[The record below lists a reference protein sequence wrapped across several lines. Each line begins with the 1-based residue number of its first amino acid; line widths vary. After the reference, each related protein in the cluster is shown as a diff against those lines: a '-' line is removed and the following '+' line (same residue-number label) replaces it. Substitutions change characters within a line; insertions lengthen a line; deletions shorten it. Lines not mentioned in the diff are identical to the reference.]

1 MLSWTY
7 AMHKSQDKTLDK
19 VLIDLGT
26 TEKCSG
32 MTLLALSRVRKLRH
46 LLLQP
51 FSYEQSVQI
60 AIQKLKQKF
69 Q

>member
-1 MLSWTY
+1 
-7 AMHKSQDKTLDK
+7 MHKSQDKTLDK

-51 FSYEQSVQI
+51 FSYEQSIQI
-60 AIQKLKQKF
+60 AIRKLKQKF
-69 Q
+69 QQTQLR